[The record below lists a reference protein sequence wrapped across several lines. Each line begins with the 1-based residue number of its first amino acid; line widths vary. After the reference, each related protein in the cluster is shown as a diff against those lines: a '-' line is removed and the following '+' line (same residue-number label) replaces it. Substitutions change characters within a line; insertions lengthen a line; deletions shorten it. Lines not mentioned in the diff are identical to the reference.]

1 MKEEIIK
8 MAREADL
15 YANSQT
21 NDSFD
26 RKQIRD
32 ERFAALVAAD
42 EREAVCRIVTGLCIS
57 DNNSEEINRAI
68 RARGQDPMPL
78 FDDWGSW
85 KK

>member
-1 MKEEIIK
+1 MTRTNDIIR
-8 MAREADL
+8 MAREADIDWHKHW
-15 YANSQT
+15 
-21 NDSFD
+21 ND
-26 RKQIRD
+26 D
-32 ERFAALVAAD
+32 ESNRLEVFAALVAVA

-57 DNNSEEINRAI
+57 DNNAEEINRAI